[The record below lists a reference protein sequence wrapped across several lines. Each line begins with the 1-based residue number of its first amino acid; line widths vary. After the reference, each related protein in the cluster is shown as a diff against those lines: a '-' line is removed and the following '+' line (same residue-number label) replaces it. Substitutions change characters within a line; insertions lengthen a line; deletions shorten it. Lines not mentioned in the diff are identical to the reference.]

1 MQQRYEKIRCNSCRI
16 KKSNYL
22 CNPFQKG
29 RRTGAVV
36 QSVRI
41 SACHAGGREF
51 ESRPHRREPL
61 TQVRGS
67 FFAVQRLGER
77 PRIPRGVSAQA
88 DGGMVSPAAAV
99 ATTGSASD
107 SNLRRCKEEWFRLQT
122 VVATPDLHRFLIS
135 GPDLGIDA
143 RISPETTQSLHRFLI
158 SGLDLGIDAR
168 ISQELSQSL
177 QRFSI
182 SGPDL
187 RIDARISPELAQWLH
202 RFLISGPDLGID
214 ARKPA
219 EDAVFQHLLTSVVCR
234 ASNKRK
240 LLLVIFLKIP

>member
-1 MQQRYEKIRCNSCRI
+1 MTQRYEKIRCNSCRI

-67 FFAVQRLGER
+67 FFCGAETRRATPVSPEGCLRKQTGEWFRLQRLLR
-77 PRIPRGVSAQA
+77 PRVPRPILIFVAAKKNGT
-88 DGGMVSPAAAV
+88 PAAAV
-99 ATTGSASD
+99 AATSSASD
-107 SNLRRCKEEWFRLQT
+107 TNLRRRKGEWFRLQT

-135 GPDLGIDA
+135 GPDLRINA
-143 RISPETTQSLHRFLI
+143 RISPFTS
-158 SGLDLGIDAR
+158 S
-168 ISQELSQSL
+168 SV
-177 QRFSI
+177 
-182 SGPDL
+182 
-187 RIDARISPELAQWLH
+187 H

-214 ARKPA
+214 AAPSPL
-219 EDAVFQHLLTSVVCR
+219 Q
-234 ASNKRK
+234 
-240 LLLVIFLKIP
+240 

>member
-1 MQQRYEKIRCNSCRI
+1 MSQRYEKIRCNSCRI

-67 FFAVQRLGER
+67 FLRCR
-77 PRIPRGVSAQA
+77 
-88 DGGMVSPAAAV
+88 D
-99 ATTGSASD
+99 SASD
-107 SNLRRCKEEWFRLQT
+107 PVSPEGCLRKQTGVMVPPAAGVTATTFASDTNLRRCKEEWFRLQT
-122 VVATPDLHRFLIS
+122 VVATPDLHRFL
-135 GPDLGIDA
+135 
-143 RISPETTQSLHRFLI
+143 
-158 SGLDLGIDAR
+158 
-168 ISQELSQSL
+168 
-177 QRFSI
+177 I

-214 ARKPA
+214 TRKPV
-219 EDAVFQHLLTSVVCR
+219 EDAVFQHFLTSVVCR
-234 ASNKRK
+234 VSNKRK

>member
-1 MQQRYEKIRCNSCRI
+1 MRCRDSASDPVSPEGCLR
-16 KKSNYL
+16 K
-22 CNPFQKG
+22 Q
-29 RRTGAVV
+29 TGV
-36 QSVRI
+36 
-41 SACHAGGREF
+41 
-51 ESRPHRREPL
+51 
-61 TQVRGS
+61 
-67 FFAVQRLGER
+67 
-77 PRIPRGVSAQA
+77 
-88 DGGMVSPAAAV
+88 MVPPAAAV
-99 ATTGSASD
+99 ATTSSASD

-143 RISPETTQSLHRFLI
+143 RISPELAQWLH
-158 SGLDLGIDAR
+158 
-168 ISQELSQSL
+168 
-177 QRFSI
+177 RFSI

-187 RIDARISPELAQWLH
+187 RIDARISPFTPSSVHRFSISGPNLGIDARISPFTPSSVH

-234 ASNKRK
+234 VSNKRK

>member
-1 MQQRYEKIRCNSCRI
+1 MSQRYEKIRCNSCRI

-67 FFAVQRLGER
+67 FLRCRDSASD
-77 PRIPRGVSAQA
+77 PRVPRGVSAQA

-99 ATTGSASD
+99 ATTSSASD

-135 GPDLGIDA
+135 GPDLRINA
-143 RISPETTQSLHRFLI
+143 RISPFTS
-158 SGLDLGIDAR
+158 S
-168 ISQELSQSL
+168 SV
-177 QRFSI
+177 
-182 SGPDL
+182 
-187 RIDARISPELAQWLH
+187 H

-214 ARKPA
+214 ARISP
-219 EDAVFQHLLTSVVCR
+219 FTPSSVHR
-234 ASNKRK
+234 
-240 LLLVIFLKIP
+240 FLISGPD

>member
-1 MQQRYEKIRCNSCRI
+1 M
-16 KKSNYL
+16 
-22 CNPFQKG
+22 
-29 RRTGAVV
+29 T
-36 QSVRI
+36 
-41 SACHAGGREF
+41 CHGL

-77 PRIPRGVSAQA
+77 PRIPRGVAAQA

-135 GPDLGIDA
+135 GLDLGIDA
-143 RISPETTQSLHRFLI
+143 RISPFTPS
-158 SGLDLGIDAR
+158 SV
-168 ISQELSQSL
+168 
-177 QRFSI
+177 
-182 SGPDL
+182 
-187 RIDARISPELAQWLH
+187 H

-234 ASNKRK
+234 VSNKRK

>member
-1 MQQRYEKIRCNSCRI
+1 MRCRD
-16 KKSNYL
+16 
-22 CNPFQKG
+22 
-29 RRTGAVV
+29 
-36 QSVRI
+36 
-41 SACHAGGREF
+41 SA
-51 ESRPHRREPL
+51 SD
-61 TQVRGS
+61 
-67 FFAVQRLGER
+67 
-77 PRIPRGVSAQA
+77 PRVPRGVSAQA

-99 ATTGSASD
+99 ATTSSASD

-143 RISPETTQSLHRFLI
+143 RISPFTPSSVHRFLI
-158 SGLDLGIDAR
+158 SGPDLRIDAR
-168 ISQELSQSL
+168 ISPELAQWL
-177 QRFSI
+177 HRFSI

-187 RIDARISPELAQWLH
+187 RIDARISPELAQWLHRFLISGPDLRIDARISPETAQSLH

-234 ASNKRK
+234 VSNKRK

>member
-1 MQQRYEKIRCNSCRI
+1 MSRWPNFLKLIADFPE
-16 KKSNYL
+16 
-22 CNPFQKG
+22 
-29 RRTGAVV
+29 
-36 QSVRI
+36 I
-41 SACHAGGREF
+41 SA
-51 ESRPHRREPL
+51 
-61 TQVRGS
+61 
-67 FFAVQRLGER
+67 
-77 PRIPRGVSAQA
+77 
-88 DGGMVSPAAAV
+88 
-99 ATTGSASD
+99 TTFASD

-135 GPDLGIDA
+135 GPDFRIDA
-143 RISPETTQSLHRFLI
+143 RISPFTPSSVHRFLI

-187 RIDARISPELAQWLH
+187 RIDARISPETTQSLH

-214 ARKPA
+214 TRKPA
-219 EDAVFQHLLTSVVCR
+219 EDAVYQHLLTSVVCR

>member
-1 MQQRYEKIRCNSCRI
+1 MARLAAAIAQRGPRPILFFVVA
-16 KKSNYL
+16 KKN
-22 CNPFQKG
+22 G
-29 RRTGAVV
+29 
-36 QSVRI
+36 
-41 SACHAGGREF
+41 
-51 ESRPHRREPL
+51 
-61 TQVRGS
+61 
-67 FFAVQRLGER
+67 
-77 PRIPRGVSAQA
+77 
-88 DGGMVSPAAAV
+88 SPASAV
-99 ATTGSASD
+99 AGRSSASD

-143 RISPETTQSLHRFLI
+143 RFCLFTPSFVHRFSISGPDLRIDARISPETTQSLHRFLI
-158 SGLDLGIDAR
+158 SGPDLRIDAR
-168 ISQELSQSL
+168 ISPFTPSSVH
-177 QRFSI
+177 RFLI

-219 EDAVFQHLLTSVVCR
+219 EDAVFQHLLTSVVCLV
-234 ASNKRK
+234 SNKRK